1 MESIKITPESLFEAF
16 QKATDGEK
24 ARLCELVE
32 KYKTW
37 NEDEIRQGIIEVL
50 NGSKNAADIPTA
62 WRKWLT
68 LATAAKTGPADLK
81 PRYVEGK
88 GIYVPVVGKYLAME
102 DSFDGEEVTW
112 YKAKEAGI
120 NAPTRDEWYI
130 ILFFKDEINRLLRE
144 NGGEELNKWYWTS
157 TEYSEVNAWAVYASN
172 GNVYLNTKYNQNS
185 VRAWAASE

>member
-50 NGSKNAADIPTA
+50 NGSENAADIPTA

-68 LATAAKTGPADLK
+68 LATAAQTAPADLK

-88 GIYVPVVGKYLAME
+88 GIYVPVVGKYLAMQ
-102 DSFDGEEVTW
+102 DSFNGAEVNW
-112 YKAKEAGI
+112 DNAVKEG
-120 NAPTRDEWYI
+120 APSRDEWYI

-144 NGGEELNKWYWTS
+144 NGGEELDNWYWTS
-157 TEYSEVNAWAVYASN
+157 TEYSEYYAWSVNASN
-172 GNVYLNTKYNQNS
+172 GFVYTVSKLGQGS